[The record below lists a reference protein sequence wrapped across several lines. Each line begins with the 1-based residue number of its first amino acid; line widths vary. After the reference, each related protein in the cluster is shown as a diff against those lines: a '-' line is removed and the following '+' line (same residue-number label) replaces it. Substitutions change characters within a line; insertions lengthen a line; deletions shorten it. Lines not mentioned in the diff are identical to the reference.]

1 MYFGV
6 FKNIFIEQFLPM
18 LVRLL
23 QVMLEYIVTVLI
35 VKITSY
41 TIEESMVIVKH
52 F

>member
-1 MYFGV
+1 
-6 FKNIFIEQFLPM
+6 M